1 MNKNNNIKKLF
12 QNSILFNSKLINN
25 LFILGIM
32 LFVISCATTNT
43 TSFTDPDFMGKKYS
57 KICVVVEVGD
67 FATKK
72 ELEKKICSELKNLRV
87 ETVIGSDLF
96 PPTRNWTDEQ
106 IKNQLTKM
114 EIDGYLNV
122 QVLNQSIDDR
132 VLGTTTVT
140 ETVGQESN
148 TGNKGRYIQ
157 RTIANTTA
165 NSDRNYLSSFKTQL
179 IDVTSDRVA
188 YAATSNSQSG
198 ETFSGDFSLI
208 FSSFAEDIAKDL
220 KVKGHLK

>member
-1 MNKNNNIKKLF
+1 MNIIKITKTILTGEKLT
-12 QNSILFNSKLINN
+12 NN
-25 LFILGIM
+25 LLLLLIM
-32 LFVISCATTNT
+32 VLVASCATTKT
-43 TSFTDPDFMGKKYS
+43 TSFTDPDFMGKKFS

-72 ELEKKICSELKNLRV
+72 ELESKIRSELKDVNV
-87 ETVIGSDLF
+87 EAVIGSDLF

-106 IKNQLTKM
+106 IKFQLNKM

-122 QVLNQSIDDR
+122 QILSQAVDDR
-132 VLGTTTVT
+132 LLGTSTFT
-140 ETVGQESN
+140 ETVGQETN
-148 TGNKGRYIQ
+148 VGKKAKYIE
-157 RTIANTTA
+157 RTISNTTA
-165 NSDRNYLSSFKTQL
+165 NTDRNYLSSFKTQL

-208 FSSFAEDIAKDL
+208 FSSFAEDITKDL
-220 KVKGHLK
+220 KAKGHLK